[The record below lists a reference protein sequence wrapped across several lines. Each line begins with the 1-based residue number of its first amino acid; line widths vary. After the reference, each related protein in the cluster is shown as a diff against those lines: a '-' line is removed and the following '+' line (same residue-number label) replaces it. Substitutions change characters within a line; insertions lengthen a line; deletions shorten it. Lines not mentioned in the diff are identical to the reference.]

1 LKGWKCI
8 EIDGMVNYGNGK
20 IYKLVSFQN
29 DDVYYGSTTGP
40 LTKRLSGHRR
50 AYNYRMGGKGCYM
63 TSFEIVKHPDVYIVL
78 VESINCKS
86 KEELFA
92 VERKYIENNDCV
104 NKTIPGR
111 TKKQYYQDK
120 KETISAKKKQH
131 YQDNRERIAIISA
144 QYRKENRESINKRQN
159 EKILCECGNYY
170 TRTNISHHNRSKKHL
185 KYLLSIADTDT
196 EYSSESSEYIYDG
209 VTHAKIVSL

>member
-1 LKGWKCI
+1 
-8 EIDGMVNYGNGK
+8 MVNYGNGK
-20 IYKLVSFQN
+20 IYKLATFQS
-29 DDVYYGSTTGP
+29 DEIYYGSTTGP
-40 LTKRLSGHRR
+40 LTKRLSEHRR
-50 AYNYRMGGKGCYM
+50 AYNCRMGGKGSYM
-63 TSFEIVKHPDVYIVL
+63 TSFEIVKNPDVHIVL

-131 YQDNRERIAIISA
+131 YQDNRERIANINA

-170 TRTNISHHNRSKKHL
+170 TRTNISHHKRSKKHL
-185 KYLLSIADTDT
+185 KYLLSIAESDT
-196 EYSSESSEYIYDG
+196 EYSSESSEYEFDG
-209 VTHAKIVSL
+209 VPHTKIVSL